1 LFEEKP
7 LKGVTTEVISEVR
20 SRADI
25 LEVVSEV
32 VVLKRTGKAHKG
44 LCPFHPEKTPSFNV
58 TPERGIYKCFGC
70 GEAGDVFAFVQK
82 VKGLN
87 FLDAVRELAHKYGVQ
102 LVETE
107 TDRKEYDR
115 RSLFLML
122 YQQACEYYRHLLKDP
137 REGQM
142 AREYLERRGITED
155 IIEKF
160 QLGFAPNVW
169 DGLLR
174 YLGDA
179 NKVSADTLVEAG
191 LVRHKPDTDKYY
203 DLFRNRL
210 MIPIQDDQ
218 GRVIAFGGRT
228 LGDDQI
234 KYLNSPET
242 PIYTKG
248 DHLFAFNQAKEAIK
262 AKDSVLVVEGYF
274 DAITPHQHGFDNT
287 VATLGTALTERQA
300 KLLVR
305 YTDSKRVYLCFDAD
319 VAGERAVDRGM
330 ETMSHIAEGI
340 GIELRVVRVPGGKD
354 PDECLRSG
362 DDGSGAL
369 KFGQAIA
376 TAPLLIDYQLQKAI
390 ASANIETHTG
400 RIQGARLIVPILAGI
415 KNAVARGE
423 YIRTWAVKLAIREE
437 DLLTDV
443 GSFRRQ
449 NRMGLAPVQRDP
461 EVSARA
467 ALKNSP
473 RAGHVE
479 AERQLL
485 ALYLSSSDDHAD
497 VREKL
502 AEDRF
507 IEPAHQRIKEAMEGI
522 GKFNSA
528 KDFQERLQDRLCADA
543 EASKVL
549 VDVIL
554 KVDEVQRQNSPRAVI
569 LKEARARILCEKLN
583 QEKVKLRAL
592 LPQASTEDEQMVL
605 QSRIMRLK
613 QLETQA
619 LPTAQTE
626 EQLDA
631 IRQQIDSL
639 LLETT

>member
-1 LFEEKP
+1 M
-7 LKGVTTEVISEVR
+7 KGVTTEVISEVR

-82 VKGLN
+82 IKGLN

-107 TDRKEYDR
+107 GDRKEYDR
-115 RSLFLML
+115 RSQFLML
-122 YQQACEYYRHLLKDP
+122 YQQACEYYRHLLQDP
-137 REGQM
+137 REGQI
-142 AREYLERRGITED
+142 ARDYLERRGITEE

-179 NKVSADTLVEAG
+179 NKVSPDTLVEAG

-248 DHLFAFNQAKEAIK
+248 DNLFAFNQAKDAIK
-262 AKDSVLVVEGYF
+262 SKDSVLVVEGYF
-274 DAITPHQHGFDNT
+274 DAITPHQYGFDNT

-305 YTDSKRVYLCFDAD
+305 YTESKRVYLCFDAD

-330 ETMSHIAEGI
+330 ETMSNIAEGI

-354 PDECLRSG
+354 PDECLRAG
-362 DDGSGAL
+362 ENGSGAL
-369 KFGQAIA
+369 NFGQAIA
-376 TAPLLIDYQLQKAI
+376 QAPLLIDYQLQKAVS
-390 ASANIETHTG
+390 SANIETHTG
-400 RIQGARLIVPILAGI
+400 RIQGARLVVPILAGI

-423 YIRTWAVKLAIREE
+423 YIRQWAVKLAIREE
-437 DLLTDV
+437 ELLSDV
-443 GSFRRQ
+443 SSFRRQ

-461 EVSARA
+461 ETQARA
-467 ALKNSP
+467 AKKNSP
-473 RAGHVE
+473 KDGPID

-485 ALYLSSSDDHAD
+485 ALYLNSSDDHGLVRDLLANDCFAD
-497 VREKL
+497 PV
-502 AEDRF
+502 
-507 IEPAHQRIKEAMEGI
+507 HQRIKLAIEGV
-522 GKFNSA
+522 GKFNTA
-528 KDFQERLQDRLCADA
+528 EDFQAQLMDRLAPDP
-543 EASKVL
+543 EAKKVL
-549 VDVIL
+549 VDVIF
-554 KVDEVQRQNSPRAVI
+554 KGDEMERQNLPRAVI
-569 LKEARARILCEKLN
+569 LKEFRARILQEKLH
-583 QEKVKLRAL
+583 QELKRLRGL
-592 LPQASTEDEQMVL
+592 LPQASSDHEQVVL

-626 EQLDA
+626 EQLDE

-639 LLETT
+639 LLETTH